1 MKKNIIFVLG
11 FIFIFFIYQLVVNH
25 PKDYEL
31 IYNINSYNI
40 KESYSKKD
48 KAYYLNI
55 YDDSTNYSFF
65 LKRKYSKK
73 RKLLENIDIYTDDE
87 KTCVKPIVKNETF
100 QYVCNKD
107 NDYFMY
113 LSNSLIE
120 SDKEKIDSIDVY
132 NKDFTYY
139 IFDGYG
145 VKNVVTKKKIH
156 FFNNEHY
163 ENALSYKGDNFIL
176 FANYDDERVFNKF
189 YLIDKESED
198 YFEIVNEN
206 YEISYDSYFLGMV
219 KNKVYLFDKKNMKE
233 YSIDI
238 KKRVIKLIS
247 KGDKGLFYD
256 LGFDEILLSKLKYE
270 TNLFNTGSLVDY
282 EIDNGTLYKKYNKS
296 VNRIKITDY
305 SVKTIV
311 SASDEEI
318 FYISDDSLYSYN
330 DTSGNTLL
338 LTNFDW
344 KFNYKNN
351 IYVF

>member
-25 PKDYEL
+25 PKDYGL

-120 SDKEKIDSIDVY
+120 SDKEKIDSIEVY

-282 EIDNGTLYKKYNKS
+282 VINNSTLYKKYNNS

>member
-1 MKKNIIFVLG
+1 MKKNVIFVLG
-11 FIFIFFIYQLVVNH
+11 FIFIFFIYLLVVNQ

-132 NKDFTYY
+132 NKNFTYY

-145 VKNVVTKKKIH
+145 VKNVVTKNKIH

-256 LGFDEILLSKLKYE
+256 LGFDEVLLSKLKYE

-282 EIDNGTLYKKYNKS
+282 EIDNGTLYKKYNNS

-318 FYISDDSLYSYN
+318 FYISDDSLFSYN

>member
-163 ENALSYKGDNFIL
+163 ENALSYNGDNFIL

-270 TNLFNTGSLVDY
+270 TNLFNTGFLVDY
-282 EIDNGTLYKKYNKS
+282 EINNSTLYKKYNNS

>member
-87 KTCVKPIVKNETF
+87 KTCVKPIIKNETF

-219 KNKVYLFDKKNMKE
+219 KNKVYLFDKKNVKE

-282 EIDNGTLYKKYNKS
+282 EIDNGTLYKKYNNS

-318 FYISDDSLYSYN
+318 FYISDDSLFSYN

>member
-163 ENALSYKGDNFIL
+163 ENALNYKGDNFIL

-270 TNLFNTGSLVDY
+270 TNLFNTGFLVDY
-282 EIDNGTLYKKYNKS
+282 EIDNGTLYKKYNNS

>member
-238 KKRVIKLIS
+238 KKRVIKLIN

-282 EIDNGTLYKKYNKS
+282 EIDNGTLYKKYNNS

>member
-270 TNLFNTGSLVDY
+270 TNLFNTGFLVDY
-282 EIDNGTLYKKYNKS
+282 EIDNSTLYKKYNNS

>member
-256 LGFDEILLSKLKYE
+256 LGFDEVLLSKLKYE

-282 EIDNGTLYKKYNKS
+282 EIDNGTLYKKYNNS

>member
-113 LSNSLIE
+113 ISNSLIE

-270 TNLFNTGSLVDY
+270 TNLFNTGFLVDY
-282 EIDNGTLYKKYNKS
+282 EINNSTLYKKYNNS

>member
-163 ENALSYKGDNFIL
+163 ENALSYKGNNFIL

-270 TNLFNTGSLVDY
+270 TNLFNTGFLVDY
-282 EIDNGTLYKKYNKS
+282 EIDNSTLYKKYNNS

>member
-282 EIDNGTLYKKYNKS
+282 EIDNGTLYKKYNNS

-305 SVKTIV
+305 FVKTIV

>member
-163 ENALSYKGDNFIL
+163 ENALSFKGDNFIL

-256 LGFDEILLSKLKYE
+256 LGFDEVLLSKLKYE

-282 EIDNGTLYKKYNKS
+282 EIDNGTLYKKYNNS

>member
-87 KTCVKPIVKNETF
+87 KTCVKPIIKNETF

-145 VKNVVTKKKIH
+145 LKNVVTKKKIH

-238 KKRVIKLIS
+238 KKRIIKLIS

-270 TNLFNTGSLVDY
+270 TNFFNTGSLVDY
-282 EIDNGTLYKKYNKS
+282 EIDNSTLYKKYNNS

>member
-120 SDKEKIDSIDVY
+120 SDKEKIDSIEVY

-270 TNLFNTGSLVDY
+270 TNLFNTGFLVDY
-282 EIDNGTLYKKYNKS
+282 EINNSTLYKKYNNS

>member
-282 EIDNGTLYKKYNKS
+282 EIDNGTLYKKYNNS

>member
-176 FANYDDERVFNKF
+176 FVNYDDERVFNKF

-256 LGFDEILLSKLKYE
+256 LGFDEVLLSKLKYE

-282 EIDNGTLYKKYNKS
+282 EINNGTLYKKYNNS

>member
-11 FIFIFFIYQLVVNH
+11 FIFIFFIYQLVVNQ

-132 NKDFTYY
+132 NKDFTYF

-256 LGFDEILLSKLKYE
+256 LGFDEVLLSKLKYE
-270 TNLFNTGSLVDY
+270 TNLFNTGSLVYY
-282 EIDNGTLYKKYNKS
+282 EINNSTLYKKYNNS

-318 FYISDDSLYSYN
+318 FYISDDSLFSYN

>member
-11 FIFIFFIYQLVVNH
+11 FIFIFFIYQLVINH

-270 TNLFNTGSLVDY
+270 TNLFNTGFLVDY
-282 EIDNGTLYKKYNKS
+282 EINNSTLYKKYNNS